1 MRTHERSAGAARK
14 SARRGSRRAA
24 AGSVFQHLRE
34 LVRVSQHHVQRVEE
48 RCGISG
54 AQLWALSEL
63 DAHPSMTVSE
73 LAQALLVHL
82 STASNLLAKLETQ
95 GLVRR
100 ERDAEDQRV
109 VRVHPTRAGTR
120 VLQKAPKPVDGVI
133 PDALR
138 RMPPATLARLEKDLG
153 TLLEIA
159 NGRSRKAGV
168 KPESAA

>member
-1 MRTHERSAGAARK
+1 
-14 SARRGSRRAA
+14 
-24 AGSVFQHLRE
+24 LRE
-34 LVRVSQHHVQRVEE
+34 LIRVSQQHVQRVEE
-48 RCGISG
+48 HCGISG
-54 AQLWALSEL
+54 AQLWALAEL
-63 DAHPSMTVSE
+63 EAHPAITVSE

-120 VLQKAPKPVDGVI
+120 VLRKAPKPVDGVI

-138 RMPPATLARLEKDLG
+138 RMPPATLARLEKDLSA
-153 TLLEIA
+153 LLEVA
-159 NGRSRKAGV
+159 SVRSRKAGG
-168 KPESAA
+168 KPESET